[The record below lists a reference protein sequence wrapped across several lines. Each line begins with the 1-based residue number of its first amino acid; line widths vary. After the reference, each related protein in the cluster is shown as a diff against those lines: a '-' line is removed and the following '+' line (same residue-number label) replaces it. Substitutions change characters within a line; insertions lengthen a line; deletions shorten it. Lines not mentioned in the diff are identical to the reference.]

1 MSKHIDKGR
10 GQTHY
15 DGDDCS
21 PKPQA
26 NKLDEIDK
34 ILGGLS
40 YGYEF
45 QMSDYA
51 GSQSKE
57 DEYERQGLAEIATAK
72 QQIQA
77 LIAEARIDEVKRID
91 PTSDYVLNDLVM
103 SVGDRLTQLKEKL

>member
-1 MSKHIDKGR
+1 MTKHIDKGR

-26 NKLDEIDK
+26 NGLDEIDK

-77 LIAEARIDEVKRID
+77 LITEARIDELEKLDRTVEYIHQD
-91 PTSDYVLNDLVM
+91 TIT
-103 SVGDRLTQLKEKL
+103 DRLTQLKEKL